1 VTWPRIHLLLPNLIT
16 LGRLLSVPVAVWLI
30 LTDRTALAF
39 WLFVAAGVSDALDG
53 FIAKQLDA
61 RSRLGGY
68 LDPLAD
74 KALLVS
80 VYVTLGQQGHLATWL
95 VIMVVFR
102 DALILFGVLL
112 SQFLSHP
119 LRLEPLLISKVNTV
133 MQIILA
139 AAVLARAGLGIEA
152 WGLADGMVFVV
163 AVTTLWSG
171 TGYLV
176 RWGRLA
182 TAIESGRQ

>member
-1 VTWPRIHLLLPNLIT
+1 VTWPRVHLLLPNLIT

-30 LTDRTALAF
+30 LSDQVALAF

-61 RSRLGGY
+61 QSKLGGY

-80 VYVTLGQQGHLATWL
+80 VYITLGHAGHLATWL

-102 DALILFGVLL
+102 DALIVFGVML

-119 LRLEPLLISKVNTV
+119 IKIEPLLISKVNTV

-139 AAVLARAGLGIEA
+139 AAVMARAGLGVEA
-152 WGLADGMVFVV
+152 WGLADGMVFLV
-163 AVTTLWSG
+163 ATTTLWSG
-171 TGYLV
+171 ALYLV
-176 RWGRLA
+176 RWGQLA

>member
-1 VTWPRIHLLLPNLIT
+1 
-16 LGRLLSVPVAVWLI
+16 
-30 LTDRTALAF
+30 
-39 WLFVAAGVSDALDG
+39 
-53 FIAKQLDA
+53 
-61 RSRLGGY
+61 
-68 LDPLAD
+68 
-74 KALLVS
+74 
-80 VYVTLGQQGHLATWL
+80 
-95 VIMVVFR
+95 MVVFR

-182 TAIESGRQ
+182 TAIESERQ